1 MQKVITVSLN
11 GNAYQLDE
19 DAYALLSQYLEQ
31 SGRAL
36 QTNPDRPE
44 IIADLEQAIG
54 EKCARYLGPHKT
66 VVTGPEL
73 AQVVAEMGPVDGD
86 PGTTTESPGA
96 ANGTSAGAQAG
107 SGGAWSSGAA
117 TGSGASPGASS
128 SAGGGAAAG
137 GGPSVSRRLYQISDG
152 AVFSGVCKGLSAYFA
167 VDVTLVRAIFV
178 AAFLLTGGAAL
189 IAYVVMMF
197 IIPYASTSEE
207 RAAAHGMPFNARVL
221 VERAKEKYAQFASSS
236 DWRDSRNQWRNEWRR
251 ARAEWRFERRR
262 MRDEWRRH
270 WRFGVGGAPASAAA
284 LSPGAK
290 TPAANYATHIITG
303 TVLAI
308 LGLIFA
314 IFTIAWVLALLSLL
328 TTGALLGWS
337 LPHGVPFWAALIVLV
352 LLYNAIAWPIK
363 AMRRSIYYSVGPY
376 QGAWVEA
383 WNGIAALAV
392 VFALLWYGY
401 HHQPEVHN
409 LFDHLSQWWNESVST
424 QLNQLHLGERHAP
437 EGTQTAFKDLP
448 LL

>member
-19 DAYALLSQYLEQ
+19 DAYGLLSRYLEQ

-36 QTNPDRPE
+36 QNNPDRLE

-86 PGTTTESPGA
+86 PGTTSESPPD
-96 ANGTSAGAQAG
+96 ANQTSNPGPSA
-107 SGGAWSSGAA
+107 SGGSWSS
-117 TGSGASPGASS
+117 ASS
-128 SAGGGAAAG
+128 PGGGAASG
-137 GGPSVSRRLYQISDG
+137 SGPSVSRRLYQISEG

-167 VDVTLVRAIFV
+167 VDVTLVRALFV
-178 AAFLLTGGAAL
+178 AAFLLTGGLAL
-189 IAYVVMMF
+189 IAYVVLMF
-197 IIPYASTSEE
+197 IVPYASTSEE
-207 RAAAHGMPFNARVL
+207 HAAAHGLPFNARVL
-221 VERAKEKYAQFASSS
+221 VERAKEKYAQFANSA
-236 DWRDSRNQWRNEWRR
+236 DWRDSRNQWRSEWRR

-262 MRDEWRRH
+262 MRDEWRQH
-270 WRFGVGGAPASAAA
+270 WRFGAGGAPASAAA
-284 LSPGAK
+284 MPPGAK
-290 TPAANYATHIITG
+290 TTAANYSTHIITG

-314 IFTIAWVLALLSLL
+314 IFTIGWVLALLSLL

-352 LLYNAIAWPIK
+352 VLYNAIAWPIK

-376 QGAWVEA
+376 QSAWVEA

-392 VFALLWYGY
+392 VFALIWYGY
-401 HHQPEVHN
+401 HHQPEMRN
-409 LFDHLSQWWNESVST
+409 LFDHFSQWWNESVSV
-424 QLNQLHLGERHAP
+424 QLRQLHFGERQA
-437 EGTQTAFKDLP
+437 GDAAQTAFGGLP

>member
-1 MQKVITVSLN
+1 MQKVITISLN

-36 QTNPDRPE
+36 HTNPDRPE

-86 PGTTTESPGA
+86 PGTTTESPSA
-96 ANGTSAGAQAG
+96 ADRASASGQSG
-107 SGGAWSSGAA
+107 SGGTWAGGASTGSGAS
-117 TGSGASPGASS
+117 SGASPGAGT
-128 SAGGGAAAG
+128 SAS

-152 AVFSGVCKGLSAYFA
+152 AVFSGVCKGLAAYFA
-167 VDVTLVRAIFV
+167 VDVALVRAIFI
-178 AAFLLTGGAAL
+178 AAFLLTGGVAL

-207 RAAAHGMPFNARVL
+207 HAAAHGLPFNARVL
-221 VERAKEKYAQFASSS
+221 VERAKEKYAQFANSS

-270 WRFGVGGAPASAAA
+270 WRFGAGSGPASAAS

-290 TPAANYATHIITG
+290 TTAANYSTHIITG
-303 TVLAI
+303 TLLAI

-314 IFTIAWVLALLSLL
+314 VFTIGWVLALLSLL

-337 LPHGVPFWAALIVLV
+337 LPQGVPFWAALIVLV

-392 VFALLWYGY
+392 IFALIWYGY

-409 LFDHLSQWWNESVST
+409 LFDHLSQWWHESVST
-424 QLNQLHLGERHAP
+424 QLNQLHFGERQAGEP
-437 EGTQTAFKDLP
+437 TQTALGNLP

>member
-19 DAYALLSQYLEQ
+19 DAYTRLSRYLDESAAAL
-31 SGRAL
+31 AN
-36 QTNPDRPE
+36 NPDKAE
-44 IIADLEQAIG
+44 IVADLEQAIG
-54 EKCARYLGPHKT
+54 EKCARFLNAHKT
-66 VVTGPEL
+66 VVTGAEL
-73 AQVVAEMGPVDGD
+73 HQIIAEMGPVDGD
-86 PGTTTESPGA
+86 PGPAAADPKTTAGFGASTGAGA
-96 ANGTSAGAQAG
+96 ADATGAAGAAG
-107 SGGAWSSGAA
+107 V
-117 TGSGASPGASS
+117 
-128 SAGGGAAAG
+128 AGG
-137 GGPSVSRRLYQISDG
+137 PPPFVSRRLYQISDG
-152 AVFSGVCKGLSAYFA
+152 AVLSGVCNGLAAYFA
-167 VDVTLVRAIFV
+167 VDVTLVRAIFI
-178 AAFLLTGGAAL
+178 ALFLVTGGVAL
-189 IAYVVMMF
+189 LGYVVLMF
-197 IIPYASTSEE
+197 VVPYASTSEE
-207 RAAAHGMPFNARVL
+207 HAAARGLPFNARAL
-221 VERAKEKYAQFASSS
+221 VERAKQKYSQYQNGE
-236 DWRDSRNQWRNEWRR
+236 WRGARDEWRKEWRR
-251 ARAEWRFERRR
+251 MRAEWRFERRR

-270 WRFGVGGAPASAAA
+270 WRFGAGGAPASAAA

-314 IFTIAWVLALLSLL
+314 IFTIGWVLALLSLL

-337 LPHGVPFWAALIVLV
+337 LPHGVPFWAALVVLV